1 MSDSVEFKF
10 TEITRISPLGNAD
23 VSYFVISI
31 VPQKRPDTVLIG
43 VNNLLKKLYE
53 EKCAGKFSQLG
64 AGKDISWSLTHPCLA
79 AFHICNRG

>member
-1 MSDSVEFKF
+1 VSDSVEFKS

-23 VSYFVISI
+23 VSYFVISV

-53 EKCAGKFSQLG
+53 EKSERLFQEK
-64 AGKDISWSLTHPCLA
+64 T
-79 AFHICNRG
+79 